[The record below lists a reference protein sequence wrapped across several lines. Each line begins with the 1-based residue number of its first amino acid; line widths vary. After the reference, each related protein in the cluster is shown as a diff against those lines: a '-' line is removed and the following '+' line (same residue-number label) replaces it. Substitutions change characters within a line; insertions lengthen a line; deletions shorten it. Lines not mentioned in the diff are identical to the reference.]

1 MLGIERES
9 CYDDM
14 ERLLESA
21 PEPAEPLRVLPLFQ
35 GTRQAPELRGRVSGI
50 SAENFTPQHLL
61 WGMMHGMA
69 DELHEMYRRSGV
81 AGGTLYGSGN
91 GLRKNPHLCRCF
103 EDAFAR
109 PLLLS
114 QNEEEA
120 ACGAALFASLQ

>member
-1 MLGIERES
+1 MRAKNPTG
-9 CYDDM
+9 
-14 ERLLESA
+14 A
-21 PEPAEPLRVLPLFQ
+21 PWPRS
-35 GTRQAPELRGRVSGI
+35 RILRGSI
-50 SAENFTPQHLL
+50 TNLSTDNFTPLSLL
-61 WGMMHGMA
+61 YGMMRGMA

-91 GLRKNPHLCRCF
+91 GLRRNPHLCRCF

-114 QNEEEA
+114 QNKEEA